1 MQVALVVLS
10 MQRYPVQHG
19 AVGLHACR
27 AMPQLVGGGVV
38 QIPPV
43 QVSVALQHWTVA
55 EQLWLVLAQTDAA
68 AQVPEVEPAGM
79 AQEVPAQQ
87 SAFTVQV
94 PPTAWQEDG
103 GGEPEPPPLVQSA
116 QVPVVAPAGMVQL
129 LLQQSVVAAQLP
141 PVSLHVLDE
150 PGGRQAKNA
159 PLSPYAL
166 QVSPEQQLVSVV
178 PVQDA
183 PNDLQEVG
191 VTELPPHRR
200 TPVESGAHAWLLQH
214 WSLNWQTWPGSMQ
227 HCGLAPS

>member
-1 MQVALVVLS
+1 M
-10 MQRYPVQHG
+10 
-19 AVGLHACR
+19 
-27 AMPQLVGGGVV
+27 